1 MPCSCLEY
9 VDHLPTSRK
18 RKPKGINA
26 TRLVSW
32 EEPMNDLIGRRGFLL
47 WTRFAETAHRSRQLT
62 TVIAGL
68 LLSIMPL
75 ITGCGGAGEPG
86 GNGTVSTPPIAASAS
101 LAWDPVTD
109 PSVSA
114 YFVHYGQQSPGQA
127 GSCTYERSMIV
138 DSSSATVT
146 DLDPNTLYYFAVSA
160 YNGLESACSNEVSLL
175 TAPPSATTVASEEA
189 SRALFRTGSL

>member
-1 MPCSCLEY
+1 
-9 VDHLPTSRK
+9 
-18 RKPKGINA
+18 
-26 TRLVSW
+26 
-32 EEPMNDLIGRRGFLL
+32 MNELTGRRGGLL
-47 WTRFAETAHRSRQLT
+47 WTMVVGTTHMPKQLT

-75 ITGCGGAGEPG
+75 LTGCGSAGEAG
-86 GNGTVSTPPIAASAS
+86 SSGAISAPPIAATAS

-114 YFVHYGQQSPGQA
+114 YFVHYGQHSPGQA
-127 GSCTYERSMIV
+127 GSCTYERSLIV
-138 DSSSATVT
+138 DSSSATVQ

-175 TAPPSATTVASEEA
+175 TAPPSSMTVASEEA